1 MIEVINNYHVDYYF
15 RNNYHVD
22 YYFRNKIIDCGQIS
36 ESLHL
41 KLEETQ
47 RPIDDEINIEELEK
61 LEIYLR
67 SCQETQH
74 QETQQ
79 EDTTDTYS
87 QYYDDNTSQLYDTQ
101 IIKTKIKKP
110 IDNHKKIKKEL
121 PQTKRIAEFSLRKRN
136 VLLDKIS
143 KPKLKLN

>member
-1 MIEVINNYHVDYYF
+1 MIEVI
-15 RNNYHVD
+15 NNYHVD

-41 KLEETQ
+41 KLEQTE
-47 RPIDDEINIEELEK
+47 RPIDDEMNIEELEK
-61 LEIYLR
+61 LETYLR

-87 QYYDDNTSQLYDTQ
+87 QYYDNTTSQLYDSQ
-101 IIKTKIKKP
+101 IIKTKLKKQ
-110 IDNHKKIKKEL
+110 IDNPKRGKNEL
-121 PQTKRIAEFSLRKRN
+121 PKTTRIADFSLRKRN
-136 VLLDKIS
+136 VLLNKIS
-143 KPKLKLN
+143 RPKLN

>member
-1 MIEVINNYHVDYYF
+1 MIEVINSYHVDYY
-15 RNNYHVD
+15 Y
-22 YYFRNKIIDCGQIS
+22 RNKIIDCGQIS
-36 ESLHL
+36 QSLNL
-41 KLEETQ
+41 KLEETE
-47 RPIDDEINIEELEK
+47 RPIDDEMNIGELEK
-61 LEIYLR
+61 LEEYLR
-67 SCQETQH
+67 SCKETQH
-74 QETQQ
+74 QQ
-79 EDTTDTYS
+79 EDSTDTYS
-87 QYYDDNTSQLYDTQ
+87 QYYDNTNSELYDTQ